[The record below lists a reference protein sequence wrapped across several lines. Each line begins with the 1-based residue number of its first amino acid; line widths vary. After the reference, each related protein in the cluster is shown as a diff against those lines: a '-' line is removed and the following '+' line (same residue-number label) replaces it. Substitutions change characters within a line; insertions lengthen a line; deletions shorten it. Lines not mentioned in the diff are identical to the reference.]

1 MSDYK
6 FSFEIL
12 SVWQDAKNLAKKIY
26 IDTSKF
32 PTTEKYGIINQ
43 MQRAVIS
50 VSSNI
55 AEGSSRKSYK
65 DQARFYQIAYS
76 SLMELMS
83 QIIICEDLSYM
94 EKEVVEKYK
103 DEIKPLS
110 YGINAL
116 YNSCI
121 RKTKEK

>member
-1 MSDYK
+1 
-6 FSFEIL
+6 
-12 SVWQDAKNLAKKIY
+12 
-26 IDTSKF
+26 
-32 PTTEKYGIINQ
+32 
-43 MQRAVIS
+43 
-50 VSSNI
+50 
-55 AEGSSRKSYK
+55 
-65 DQARFYQIAYS
+65 
-76 SLMELMS
+76 MS